1 MSISKRPSHSGKLP
15 SSHVSWRAFRLLLK
29 AAAMSIAMLSGS
41 ALADFCESD
50 IALIDSNFSGGNLGV
65 CEFTTPT
72 SVSFTITPE
81 DAPPINPSAW
91 YSFRLSPKK
100 NEALQLSL
108 TFVDGHARYWP
119 KVSTDGT
126 TWQRLDDSQVSISE
140 DRSILT
146 ITLERRSDPLFI
158 SAQELLVN
166 DDYEQW
172 MRSLAA
178 HPEVGSR
185 TLGRSIQGR
194 PIQALITEQKPEV
207 VYLFGRQHP
216 PEITGG
222 LAMQS
227 FVGELFGDSDL
238 ANEFRARF
246 MLVLVPLINPDG
258 VDAGHWRHNMDG
270 RDLNRDW
277 GPFTQPEIQSIKRL
291 IDEIDEAGIVPKLM
305 LDFHSTQRSRFYTQM
320 PEDFDEEIDFARD
333 WLDRARLR
341 MPDFDFL
348 YDPRKPSGQENT
360 KNYFYSTYHIPAITY
375 EIGDEV
381 DRGDIS
387 RTSPIFAQEMMRVML
402 ERE

>member
-1 MSISKRPSHSGKLP
+1 MSTARRMSHAGVVP
-15 SSHVSWRAFRLLLK
+15 NPRVSWRAFRPLLRV
-29 AAAMSIAMLSGS
+29 AAAAVALSSGS
-41 ALADFCESD
+41 AMAGFCESD
-50 IALIDSNFSGGNLGV
+50 SALIDDNFSGGNLGV
-65 CEFTTPT
+65 CEFTSPN

-91 YSFRLSPKK
+91 YSFRVSPK
-100 NEALQLSL
+100 EEESLQLIL
-108 TFVDGHARYWP
+108 NFVDGHARYWP
-119 KVSTDGT
+119 KISSDGE
-126 TWQRLDDSQVSISE
+126 TWRRLDESQVDISE
-140 DRSILT
+140 DRSTMT
-146 ITLERRSDPLFI
+146 IALARSRDPIFV

-166 DDYEQW
+166 DDYERW
-172 MRSLAA
+172 MHSLAE
-178 HPEVGSR
+178 HPEVMSR

-194 PIQALITEQKPEV
+194 PIQALTTAPKAEV

-227 FVGELFGDSDL
+227 FVDEVFSDSDL

-258 VDAGHWRHNMDG
+258 VAAGHWRHNMGG

-277 GPFTQPEIQSIKRL
+277 GPFTQPEIQSVKRL
-291 IDEIDEAGIVPKLM
+291 IDELDNAGLAPKLM

-320 PEDFDEEIDFARD
+320 PEDFDEELDFARD

-360 KNYFYSTYHIPAITY
+360 KNYFYATYHIPAITY

-381 DRGDIS
+381 DRGELR

-402 ERE
+402 ERD

>member
-1 MSISKRPSHSGKLP
+1 MSTARRMSHAGVVSNP
-15 SSHVSWRAFRLLLK
+15 RASWRAFRPLLK
-29 AAAMSIAMLSGS
+29 AAAAAVALSSGS
-41 ALADFCESD
+41 AMADFCESD
-50 IALIDSNFSGGNLGV
+50 SALIDDNFSGGNLGV
-65 CEFTTPT
+65 CEFTSPS

-91 YSFRLSPKK
+91 YSFRVSPK
-100 NEALQLSL
+100 EEESLQLIL
-108 TFVDGHARYWP
+108 NFVDGHARYWP
-119 KVSTDGT
+119 KISSDGE
-126 TWQRLDDSQVSISE
+126 TWRRLDESQVDISE
-140 DRSILT
+140 DRSTMT
-146 ITLERRSDPLFI
+146 IALARSRDPIFV

-166 DDYEQW
+166 DDYERW
-172 MRSLAA
+172 MHSLAE
-178 HPEVGSR
+178 HPEVMSR

-194 PIQALITEQKPEV
+194 PIQALTTAPKAEV

-227 FVGELFGDSDL
+227 FVDEVFSDSDL

-258 VDAGHWRHNMDG
+258 VAAGHWRHNMGG

-277 GPFTQPEIQSIKRL
+277 GPFTQPEIQSVKRL
-291 IDEIDEAGIVPKLM
+291 IDELDNAGLAPKLM

-320 PEDFDEEIDFARD
+320 PEDFDEELDFARD

-360 KNYFYSTYHIPAITY
+360 KNYFYATYHIPAITY

-381 DRGDIS
+381 DRGELR

-402 ERE
+402 ERD

>member
-1 MSISKRPSHSGKLP
+1 MSTATRMSHAGVVP
-15 SSHVSWRAFRLLLK
+15 NPRASWRAFRPLLR
-29 AAAMSIAMLSGS
+29 AAAAAVALSSGS
-41 ALADFCESD
+41 AMAGFCESD
-50 IALIDSNFSGGNLGV
+50 SALIDDNFSGGNLGV
-65 CEFTTPT
+65 CEFTSPS

-91 YSFRLSPKK
+91 YSFRVSPK
-100 NEALQLSL
+100 EEESLQLIL

-119 KVSTDGT
+119 KISSDGE
-126 TWQRLDDSQVSISE
+126 TWRRLDESQVDISE
-140 DRSILT
+140 DRSTMT
-146 ITLERRSDPLFI
+146 IALARSRDPIFV

-166 DDYEQW
+166 DDYERW
-172 MRSLAA
+172 MHSLAE
-178 HPEVGSR
+178 HPEVMSR

-194 PIQALITEQKPEV
+194 PIQALTTAPKAEV

-227 FVGELFGDSDL
+227 FVDEVFSDSDL

-258 VDAGHWRHNMDG
+258 VAAGHWRHNMGG

-277 GPFTQPEIQSIKRL
+277 GPFTQPEIQSVKRL
-291 IDEIDEAGIVPKLM
+291 IDELDNAGLAPKLM

-320 PEDFDEEIDFARD
+320 PEDFDEELDFARD

-360 KNYFYSTYHIPAITY
+360 KNYFYATYHIPAITY

-381 DRGDIS
+381 DRGELR

-402 ERE
+402 ERD

>member
-1 MSISKRPSHSGKLP
+1 MSTATRMSHAGVVP
-15 SSHVSWRAFRLLLK
+15 NPRASWRAFRPLLR
-29 AAAMSIAMLSGS
+29 AAAAAVALSSGS
-41 ALADFCESD
+41 AMADFCESD
-50 IALIDSNFSGGNLGV
+50 SALIDDNFSGGNLGV
-65 CEFTTPT
+65 CEFTSPS

-91 YSFRLSPKK
+91 YSFRVSPK
-100 NEALQLSL
+100 EEESLQLIL

-119 KVSTDGT
+119 KISSDGE
-126 TWQRLDDSQVSISE
+126 TWRRLDESQVDISE
-140 DRSILT
+140 DRSTMT
-146 ITLERRSDPLFI
+146 IALARSRDPIFV

-166 DDYEQW
+166 DDYERW
-172 MRSLAA
+172 MHSLAE
-178 HPEVGSR
+178 HPEVMSR

-194 PIQALITEQKPEV
+194 PIQALTTAPKAEV

-227 FVGELFGDSDL
+227 FVDEVFSDSDL

-258 VDAGHWRHNMDG
+258 VAAGHWRHNMGG

-277 GPFTQPEIQSIKRL
+277 GPFTQPEIQSVKRL
-291 IDEIDEAGIVPKLM
+291 IDELDNAGLAPKLM

-320 PEDFDEEIDFARD
+320 PEDFDEELDFARD

-360 KNYFYSTYHIPAITY
+360 KNYFYATYHIPAITY

-381 DRGDIS
+381 DRGELR
-387 RTSPIFAQEMMRVML
+387 RTSPIFAQEMMRIML
-402 ERE
+402 ERD

>member
-1 MSISKRPSHSGKLP
+1 M
-15 SSHVSWRAFRLLLK
+15 
-29 AAAMSIAMLSGS
+29 
-41 ALADFCESD
+41 ADFCESD
-50 IALIDSNFSGGNLGV
+50 SALIDDNFSGGNLGV
-65 CEFTTPT
+65 CEFTSSN

-91 YSFRLSPKK
+91 YSFRVSPKR
-100 NEALQLSL
+100 EEPIQLIL

-119 KVSTDGT
+119 KISSDGE
-126 TWQRLDDSQVSISE
+126 TWRRLDESQVDISD
-140 DRSILT
+140 DRSRMT
-146 ITLERRSDPLFI
+146 IALAKSRAPFFV

-166 DDYEQW
+166 DDYERW
-172 MRSLAA
+172 MHSLAE
-178 HPEVGSR
+178 HPELMSR

-194 PIQALITEQKPEV
+194 PIQALITAPKSEV
-207 VYLFGRQHP
+207 VYFFGRQHP
-216 PEITGG
+216 PEITGA

-227 FVGELFGDSDL
+227 FIDEVFSDSDL
-238 ANEFRARF
+238 ADEFRARF

-258 VDAGHWRHNMDG
+258 VAAGHWRHNMGG

-277 GPFTQPEIQSIKRL
+277 GPFTQPEIQSVKRL
-291 IDEIDEAGIVPKLM
+291 IDELDDAGIAPKLM

-320 PEDFDEEIDFARD
+320 PEDFDEELDFARD
-333 WLDRARLR
+333 WLARARLR

-360 KNYFYSTYHIPAITY
+360 KNYFYATYHIPAITY

-381 DRGDIS
+381 DRAELD

-402 ERE
+402 ERD

>member
-1 MSISKRPSHSGKLP
+1 MSTARRMSHAGVVP
-15 SSHVSWRAFRLLLK
+15 NPRASWRAFRPLLR
-29 AAAMSIAMLSGS
+29 AAAAAVALSSGS

-50 IALIDSNFSGGNLGV
+50 SALIDDNFSGGNLGV
-65 CEFTTPT
+65 CKFTSPS

-91 YSFRLSPKK
+91 YSFRVSPK
-100 NEALQLSL
+100 EEESLQLIL

-119 KVSTDGT
+119 KISSDGE
-126 TWQRLDDSQVSISE
+126 TWRRLDESQVDISE
-140 DRSILT
+140 DRSTMT
-146 ITLERRSDPLFI
+146 IALARSRDPIFV

-166 DDYEQW
+166 DDYERW
-172 MRSLAA
+172 MHSLAE
-178 HPEVGSR
+178 HPEVMSR

-194 PIQALITEQKPEV
+194 PIQALTTAPKAEV

-227 FVGELFGDSDL
+227 FVDEVFSDSDL

-258 VDAGHWRHNMDG
+258 VAAGHWRHNMGG

-277 GPFTQPEIQSIKRL
+277 GPFTQPEIQSVKRL
-291 IDEIDEAGIVPKLM
+291 IDELDNAGLAPKLM
-305 LDFHSTQRSRFYTQM
+305 LDFHSTQRSRFYKQM
-320 PEDFDEEIDFARD
+320 PEDFDEELDFARD

-360 KNYFYSTYHIPAITY
+360 KNYFYATYHIPAITY

-381 DRGDIS
+381 DRGELR

-402 ERE
+402 ERD

>member
-1 MSISKRPSHSGKLP
+1 MSTSKRISLVGMLLNSRI
-15 SSHVSWRAFRLLLK
+15 SWRSLRRLLK
-29 AAAMSIAMLSGS
+29 AAVATIALSSGS
-41 ALADFCESD
+41 VMADFCESD
-50 IALIDSNFSGGNLGV
+50 SALIDDNFSGGNLGV
-65 CEFTTPT
+65 CEFTSSN

-91 YSFRLSPKK
+91 YSFRVSPKR
-100 NEALQLSL
+100 EEPIQLIL

-119 KVSTDGT
+119 KISSDGE
-126 TWQRLDDSQVSISE
+126 TWRRLDESQVDISD
-140 DRSILT
+140 DRSRMT
-146 ITLERRSDPLFI
+146 IALARSRAPLFV

-166 DDYEQW
+166 DDYERW
-172 MRSLAA
+172 MHSLAE
-178 HPEVGSR
+178 HPELMSR

-194 PIQALITEQKPEV
+194 PIQALITAPKSEV
-207 VYLFGRQHP
+207 VYFLGRQHP

-227 FVGELFGDSDL
+227 FIDEVFSESDL
-238 ANEFRARF
+238 ADEFRARF

-258 VDAGHWRHNMDG
+258 VAAGHWRHNMGG

-277 GPFTQPEIQSIKRL
+277 GPFTQPEIQSVKRL
-291 IDEIDEAGIVPKLM
+291 IDELDDAGIAPKLM

-320 PEDFDEEIDFARD
+320 PEDFDEELDFARD
-333 WLDRARLR
+333 WLGRARLR
-341 MPDFDFL
+341 VPDFDFL

-360 KNYFYSTYHIPAITY
+360 KNYFYATYHIPAITY

-381 DRGDIS
+381 DRTELD

-402 ERE
+402 ARD

>member
-1 MSISKRPSHSGKLP
+1 MSTARRMSHAGVVPK
-15 SSHVSWRAFRLLLK
+15 SHVCWRVFSPLLRV
-29 AAAMSIAMLSGS
+29 AAAAVALSSGS
-41 ALADFCESD
+41 AMADFCESD
-50 IALIDSNFSGGNLGV
+50 SALIDDNFSGGNLGV
-65 CEFTTPT
+65 CEFTSPN

-91 YSFRLSPKK
+91 YSFRVSPK
-100 NEALQLSL
+100 EEESLQLIL

-119 KVSTDGT
+119 KISSDGE
-126 TWQRLDDSQVSISE
+126 TWRRLDESQVDISE
-140 DRSILT
+140 DRSTMT
-146 ITLERRSDPLFI
+146 IALARSRDPIFV

-166 DDYEQW
+166 DDYERW
-172 MRSLAA
+172 MHSLAE
-178 HPEVGSR
+178 HPEVMSR

-194 PIQALITEQKPEV
+194 PIQALTTAPKAEV

-227 FVGELFGDSDL
+227 FVDEVFSDSDL

-258 VDAGHWRHNMDG
+258 VAAGHWRHNMGG

-277 GPFTQPEIQSIKRL
+277 GPFTQPEIQSVKRL
-291 IDEIDEAGIVPKLM
+291 IDELDNAGLAPKLM

-320 PEDFDEEIDFARD
+320 PEDFDEELDFARD

-360 KNYFYSTYHIPAITY
+360 KNYFYATYHIPAITY

-381 DRGDIS
+381 DRGELR

-402 ERE
+402 ERD

>member
-1 MSISKRPSHSGKLP
+1 MSTARRMSHAGVVPK
-15 SSHVSWRAFRLLLK
+15 SHVCWRVFSPLLRV
-29 AAAMSIAMLSGS
+29 AAAAVALSSGS
-41 ALADFCESD
+41 AMADFCESD
-50 IALIDSNFSGGNLGV
+50 SALIDDNFSGGNLGV
-65 CEFTTPT
+65 CEFTSPN

-91 YSFRLSPKK
+91 YSFRVSPK
-100 NEALQLSL
+100 EEESLQLIL

-119 KVSTDGT
+119 KISSDGE
-126 TWQRLDDSQVSISE
+126 TWRRLDESQVDISE
-140 DRSILT
+140 DRSTMT
-146 ITLERRSDPLFI
+146 IALARSHDPIFV

-166 DDYEQW
+166 DDYERW
-172 MRSLAA
+172 MHSLAE
-178 HPEVGSR
+178 HPEVMSR

-194 PIQALITEQKPEV
+194 PIQALTTAPKAEV

-227 FVGELFGDSDL
+227 FVDEVFSDSDL

-258 VDAGHWRHNMDG
+258 VAAGHWRHNMGG

-277 GPFTQPEIQSIKRL
+277 GPFTQPEIQSVKRL
-291 IDEIDEAGIVPKLM
+291 IDELDNAGLAPKLM

-320 PEDFDEEIDFARD
+320 PEDFDEELDFARD

-360 KNYFYSTYHIPAITY
+360 KNYFYATYHIPAITY

-381 DRGDIS
+381 DRGELR

-402 ERE
+402 ERD